1 MNNSLLITGGAGF
14 IASNFV
20 NYWVKKYPNDRI
32 IVLDALTY
40 AANINSIKQFIDNQE
55 ISFIKGDINNID
67 LVNDILQINEISHLI
82 NFAAESHVDKSIK
95 SSFIFMESNIIGT
108 YNLLECFRK
117 HWEKNNTPNKWR
129 FLQISTDEVF
139 GSLEKND
146 IPFSEVSPYLPRSPY
161 SASKASSDHLVKSWF
176 HTYGLPT
183 LITNCSNNYG
193 PWQFPEKLIP
203 LTISNMIKGQKIPV
217 YGDGLNIRDW
227 LFVEDHCSA
236 IDLVLSN
243 SKPGESY
250 CIGGNNE
257 VKNIDLIFKIYK
269 LIDLMA
275 PNYQISLKNINS
287 AELINF
293 VEDRQGHD
301 KRYSINASKIKNK
314 LNWTPKYNLDDGLVK
329 TIEWY
334 LENRFFLDVKTY

>member
-40 AANINSIKQFIDNQE
+40 AANTNSIKQFIDNKE

-67 LVNDILQINEISHLI
+67 LVNEILQINETSHLI

-95 SSFIFMESNIIGT
+95 SSCIFMESNIIGT

-117 HWEKNNTPNKWR
+117 HWENNNTPNNWR

-146 IPFSEVSPYLPRSPY
+146 NPFSEISPYLPRSPY
-161 SASKASSDHLVKSWF
+161 SASKASSDHLVKAWF

-203 LTISNMIKGQKIPV
+203 LTISNIIKGQKIPV

-257 VKNIDLIFKIYK
+257 VKNIDLIFKLCK

-275 PNYQISLKNINS
+275 PNYQISLKNKNS

-293 VEDRQGHD
+293 VEDRKGHD
-301 KRYSINASKIKNK
+301 KRYSINASKIKDK
-314 LNWTPKYNLDDGLVK
+314 LNWTPKYNLDYGLVK
-329 TIEWY
+329 TVEWY
-334 LENRFFLDVKTY
+334 LENRFFWK

>member
-40 AANINSIKQFIDNQE
+40 AANTNSIKQFIDNKE

-95 SSFIFMESNIIGT
+95 SSCIFMESNIIGT

-117 HWEKNNTPNKWR
+117 HWENNNNPDKWR

-146 IPFSEVSPYLPRSPY
+146 NPFSEISPYLPRSPY
-161 SASKASSDHLVKSWF
+161 SASKASSDHLVKAWF

-203 LTISNMIKGQKIPV
+203 LTISNIIKGQKIPV

-257 VKNIDLIFKIYK
+257 VKNIDLIFKLCK

-275 PNYQISLKNINS
+275 PNYQISLKNKNS

-293 VEDRQGHD
+293 VEDRKGHD
-301 KRYSINASKIKNK
+301 KRYSINASKIKDK
-314 LNWTPKYNLDDGLVK
+314 LNWTPKYNLDYGLVK
-329 TIEWY
+329 TVEWY
-334 LENRFFLDVKTY
+334 LENRFFWK